1 MSAFIVS
8 KSHIDSIISAGLAY
22 GVEGLTKRS
31 AMDEGR
37 QLWEA
42 NILSVGVRYLG
53 DPEALVI
60 AGRIA
65 DVYVPRQVP
74 VPSIAEAAKLV
85 DCLEYQC
92 VEHDGWPTSD
102 AAAFLSK
109 VREALLRNL
118 EGYDAAAWG
127 VAGAA

>member
-8 KSHIDSIISAGLAY
+8 KHHIDAIISAALAY
-22 GVEGLTKRS
+22 GVEGLTKRT
-31 AMDEGR
+31 AMDRGR
-37 QLWEA
+37 ELWEA
-42 NILSVGVRYLG
+42 NIASVGVRYPG

-74 VPSIAEAAKLV
+74 VPSIVEAAKLI
-85 DCLEYQC
+85 DCLEYQSC
-92 VEHDGWPTSD
+92 EHDGWATSD
-102 AAAFLSK
+102 AAAFLGK